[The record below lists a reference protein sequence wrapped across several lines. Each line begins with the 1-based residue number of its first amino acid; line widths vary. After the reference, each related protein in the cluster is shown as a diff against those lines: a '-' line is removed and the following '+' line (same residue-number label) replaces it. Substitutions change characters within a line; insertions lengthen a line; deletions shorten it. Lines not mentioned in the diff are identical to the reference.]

1 MTNVLVG
8 DQCVTIMGTID
19 FLLPVGSATS
29 TSVFSL
35 IAQMTAFCCSSDTQL
50 QLGICKIDL
59 IALRA
64 AFSMFNI
71 SWKSSH

>member
-8 DQCVTIMGTID
+8 DWCVTIIGTID
-19 FLLPVGSATS
+19 FLLPVESTTS
-29 TSVFSL
+29 TSVFPL
-35 IAQMTAFCCSSDTQL
+35 IAQMTAFCCLSDTQL

-59 IALRA
+59 IALRV